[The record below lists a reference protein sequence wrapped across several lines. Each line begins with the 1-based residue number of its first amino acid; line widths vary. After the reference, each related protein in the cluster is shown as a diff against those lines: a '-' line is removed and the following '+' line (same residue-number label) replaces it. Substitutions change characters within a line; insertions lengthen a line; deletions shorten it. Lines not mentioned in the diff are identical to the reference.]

1 MCLMFNFYKIKKGGD
16 YLILFTRIVIG
27 IIVFLSVEFL
37 SINIASTI
45 GAGPNQIGIVSTA
58 ISIQCAIVV
67 ICTMVI
73 VDVIKNT
80 RYKK

>member
-1 MCLMFNFYKIKKGGD
+1 MFSFYKIKKGGD
-16 YLILFTRIVIG
+16 CLILLTRIVIG
-27 IIVFLSVEFL
+27 IIVFLSVDFL
-37 SINIASTI
+37 STNIATAI

-80 RYKK
+80 QCKK